1 MTLGL
6 VVITGASSGFG
17 AACARWFAEDGH
29 PLLLLARRADRL
41 EALGLPKAMCRRVDV
56 TDRAALEAAVR
67 EAEAAYG
74 PADALVNN
82 AGVMLTGDPVTQDPA
97 EWDRMVD
104 VNVRGVLNGV
114 HAVLPGMTERG
125 RGTIINISSVAGRKT
140 FGSNAVYCATKFAVH
155 AASEAVREM
164 AAPHGVRVTVIA
176 PGYAATELSSHITD
190 AGTREA
196 YQAAEASLE
205 GGLTADDVA
214 RAILY
219 AYRQPQNVCV
229 REIVLAKT
237 GQVI

>member
-29 PLLLLARRADRL
+29 PLLLLARRTDRL
-41 EALGLPKAMCRRVDV
+41 ESLGLPKTMSRPVDV
-56 TDRAALEAAVR
+56 TDRAAVVTAVR
-67 EAEAAYG
+67 EAEAEFG
-74 PADALVNN
+74 PADAIVNS
-82 AGVMLTGDPVTQDPA
+82 AGVMLTGDPLEQDPV
-97 EWDRMVD
+97 EWDRMID

-114 HAVLPGMTERG
+114 HAVLPGMAERG
-125 RGTIINISSVAGRKT
+125 RGTIINISSIAGRKT
-140 FGSNAVYCATKFAVH
+140 FGSNAIYCATKAAVH

-190 AGTREA
+190 AETRAA

-205 GGLTADDVA
+205 GGLSADDVA

-219 AYRQPQNVCV
+219 CYRQPQNVCI
-229 REIVLAKT
+229 REIVLADT
-237 GQVI
+237 GQTI